1 MPQKSK
7 KCVSIC
13 KSFEKAEC
21 NPPRCNYIDKT
32 RKYCRLSHKYKMNK
46 SNCNITRRI
55 KKKDIVANATKR
67 ISRFIKS
74 SKLFLNAICPKSGMC
89 LAFGK
94 SVDEINKY
102 FNGFT
107 NFDYVTNTIKPIG
120 GESANGFV
128 YEIEYDKNNYKA
140 YSILKSAKSSQS
152 DNLAYEYLVG
162 IKYIN
167 RKLKSFP
174 CFVQTYGLYFY
185 DSRDSWVT
193 FARNA
198 IKFKKKLDTT
208 NLTHLLLQNKIDY
221 KKACTESNYTSLL
234 IQHIH
239 NAKSIHDSLKD
250 KDFIEN
256 DLLYMA
262 FIVYQ
267 ALSSLS
273 KTFTHYDLHGDNV
286 LLYKAMSD
294 HYIEYHYHYT
304 DGTKNSFFSSY
315 VPKIIDYG
323 RSYFN
328 NGNIKSPNIHNQLC
342 KTKECNPNCGE
353 IAGFVWLN
361 PTPYQGISSS
371 KKNESHDLR
380 LLNGL
385 KRLLSATNKAS
396 PALATLKLIL
406 SNIVYGEGISDN
418 AEKHFGTD
426 ENLTNDTNR
435 TFKSSGNFSKIYN
448 VNGAFSSLKLAIE
461 MPAVI
466 NANNSWYSKQTKMGD
481 LHIYEDG
488 RSQTFTPII

>member
-7 KCVSIC
+7 KCVSVC
-13 KSFEKAEC
+13 KSFEKTEC

-32 RKYCRLSHKYKMNK
+32 RKYCRLSHKYTMNK
-46 SNCNITRRI
+46 STCNITQRL

-89 LAFGK
+89 IAFGK
-94 SVDEINKY
+94 SIDELTRY

-107 NFDYVTNTIKPIG
+107 NFDYVVSPMKRIG
-120 GESANGFV
+120 AVSANGFV
-128 YEIEYDKNNYKA
+128 NEIEYDKNNYKA
-140 YSILKSAKSSQS
+140 YSILKSSINPQS
-152 DNLAYEYLVG
+152 DNLVYEYLVG

-167 RKLKSFP
+167 RKLKLFP

-185 DSRDSWVT
+185 DSRNSWNT
-193 FARNA
+193 FKTTNNLNA
-198 IKFKKKLDTT
+198 N
-208 NLTHLLLQNKIDY
+208 NLTHLLLQNNIDY
-221 KKACTESNYTSLL
+221 KKACTESNYASLL

-239 NAKSIHDSLKD
+239 NAKSLKDSLKD

-286 LLYKAMSD
+286 LLYKPIPD

-328 NGNIKSPNIHNQLC
+328 NGNVKSLNIYNQLC
-342 KTKECNPNCGE
+342 KTKECDPNCGGNS
-353 IAGFVWLN
+353 GFSWLDT
-361 PTPYQGISSS
+361 TPYLGISSS

-380 LLNGL
+380 LLSDLNI
-385 KRLLSATNKAS
+385 LLSAINNAS
-396 PALATLKLIL
+396 PVFATFKLIL
-406 SNIVYGEGISDN
+406 SKIVYGAGISN
-418 AEKHFGTD
+418 KANKRFGTN
-426 ENLTNDTNR
+426 ENLTNNTNK
-435 TFKSSGNFSKIYN
+435 TFISSRKFSKIYN

-461 MPAVI
+461 MPVVI
-466 NANNSWYSKQTKMGD
+466 NANNSWYSRQTKMGD